1 MFDRNEI
8 VLPFRD
14 AAALAAVAA
23 DWPAREPSEQAAADA
38 LADAVAGARLVKDRA
53 QGLPVV
59 TLGATV
65 TYDECPDG
73 ARRTV
78 TLVHPSRA
86 DASRAQVS
94 VFAPVART
102 LLGRRAG
109 ALVPARLPDRAIRE
123 LRVVAVDR
131 AVQEDDGPSAA

>member
-1 MFDRNEI
+1 VFDRNEI
-8 VLPFRD
+8 VLPYRD

-23 DWPAREPSEQAAADA
+23 DWPASDASEQAAADA
-38 LADAVAGARLVKDRA
+38 LADAVSDARLVKDRA

-73 ARRTV
+73 PRRTV
-78 TLVHPSRA
+78 TLVHPSQA
-86 DASRAQVS
+86 DASRAHVS
-94 VFAPVART
+94 VFAPVARA

-109 ALVPARLPDRAIRE
+109 ALVPAGLPERAIRE

-131 AVQEDDGPSAA
+131 AGGDDDGPSAA